1 MTTSSLPLPRISRA
15 RGKYAV
21 FALIAMMLAYVG
33 VHNESYLIHRQ
44 DPFWEHI
51 QPFKWYLF
59 AHGVAGACALL
70 LAPLQFSDRLRR
82 KYVQLHH
89 RVGYIYVLGT
99 AIAAPFGFYIQ
110 YFHERMG
117 SPRSFSFAAATQA
130 TSWILTTSIAMI
142 MILQGKTEAHRRWM
156 TRSFAVCLVFLEVRA
171 VEGITGWD
179 TLSVSVDE
187 TVVWACNVF
196 TLLAADMVLQ
206 VQELVRSGPLRK
218 AARSMGSSAGAIRP
232 AIHESG
238 TSATSLQP

>member
-1 MTTSSLPLPRISRA
+1 MTTSSLPLPRISRVRA
-15 RGKYAV
+15 KYAV
-21 FALIAMMLAYVG
+21 FGIVGLMMGYVL
-33 VHNESYLIHRQ
+33 VHNESYLINRH
-44 DPFWEHI
+44 DPFWLHI

-89 RVGYIYVLGT
+89 RVGYLYVAGT

-130 TSWILTTSIAMI
+130 TSWILTTAVAMI

-171 VEGITGWD
+171 IEGVTGWD

-196 TLLAADMVLQ
+196 TLLAADLVLQ
-206 VQELVRSGPLRK
+206 AQELLRSRMVRK
-218 AARSMGSSAGAIRP
+218 AAKSVGLRGSPREAELLPI
-232 AIHESG
+232 
-238 TSATSLQP
+238 QPE

>member
-1 MTTSSLPLPRISRA
+1 MDDA
-15 RGKYAV
+15 
-21 FALIAMMLAYVG
+21 
-33 VHNESYLIHRQ
+33 
-44 DPFWEHI
+44 
-51 QPFKWYLF
+51 
-59 AHGVAGACALL
+59 
-70 LAPLQFSDRLRR
+70 
-82 KYVQLHH
+82 QL
-89 RVGYIYVLGT
+89 
-99 AIAAPFGFYIQ
+99 
-110 YFHERMG
+110 
-117 SPRSFSFAAATQA
+117 
-130 TSWILTTSIAMI
+130 
-142 MILQGKTEAHRRWM
+142 
-156 TRSFAVCLVFLEVRA
+156 AVCLVFLEVRA

>member
-21 FALIAMMLAYVG
+21 FALIAMMLGYVG

-44 DPFWEHI
+44 DPFWQHI

-82 KYVQLHH
+82 KYVRLHH
-89 RVGYIYVLGT
+89 VVGYVYVVGT

-130 TSWILTTSIAMI
+130 TSWILTTAIALF
-142 MILQGKTEAHRRWM
+142 MILRGNTDAHRKWM

-171 VEGITGWD
+171 VEGVTGWD
-179 TLSVSVDE
+179 TLGVSVDE

-196 TLLAADMVLQ
+196 TLLAVDLVLQ
-206 VQELVRSGPLRK
+206 AQEVLRS
-218 AARSMGSSAGAIRP
+218 RP
-232 AIHESG
+232 ARRTLNASG
-238 TSATSLQP
+238 D

>member
-21 FALIAMMLAYVG
+21 FALIAMMLGYVG

-44 DPFWEHI
+44 DPFWQHI

-82 KYVQLHH
+82 KYVRLHH
-89 RVGYIYVLGT
+89 VVGYVYVVGT

-130 TSWILTTSIAMI
+130 TSWILTTAIALF
-142 MILQGKTEAHRRWM
+142 MILRGNTDAHRKWM

-171 VEGITGWD
+171 VEGVTGWD
-179 TLSVSVDE
+179 TLGVSVDE

-196 TLLAADMVLQ
+196 TLLAADLVLQ
-206 VQELVRSGPLRK
+206 AQEVLRS
-218 AARSMGSSAGAIRP
+218 RP
-232 AIHESG
+232 ARRTLNASG
-238 TSATSLQP
+238 D

>member
-1 MTTSSLPLPRISRA
+1 
-15 RGKYAV
+15 
-21 FALIAMMLAYVG
+21 MLGYVL
-33 VHNESYLIHRQ
+33 VHNEGYLFNAK
-44 DPFWEHI
+44 DPFWQHI

-82 KYVQLHH
+82 EYVQLHR
-89 RVGYIYVLGT
+89 RVGYIYVVGT

-130 TSWILTTSIAMI
+130 TSWILTTTIAMI

-179 TLSVSVDE
+179 TLGVSVDE

-206 VQELVRSGPLRK
+206 AQELLRSRPVRKMAKSVGLSGEAQERVLASVP
-218 AARSMGSSAGAIRP
+218 P
-232 AIHESG
+232 E
-238 TSATSLQP
+238 

>member
-15 RGKYAV
+15 RGKYVV

-44 DPFWEHI
+44 DPFWQHI

-70 LAPLQFSDRLRR
+70 LAPMQFSDRLRR
-82 KYVQLHH
+82 KYVQLH
-89 RVGYIYVLGT
+89 RVVGYIYVTGT

-130 TSWILTTSIAMI
+130 TSWILTTTIAMV
-142 MILQGKTEAHRRWM
+142 MILRGNTEAHRKWM

-171 VEGITGWD
+171 VEGVTGWD
-179 TLSVSVDE
+179 TLGVSVDE

-196 TLLAADMVLQ
+196 TLLAADLVLQ
-206 VQELVRSGPLRK
+206 AQELLRSQSVRRTLNASGD
-218 AARSMGSSAGAIRP
+218 
-232 AIHESG
+232 
-238 TSATSLQP
+238 

>member
-1 MTTSSLPLPRISRA
+1 MTTSSLPLPRISRVRA
-15 RGKYAV
+15 KYAV
-21 FALIAMMLAYVG
+21 FGFVALMLGYVL
-33 VHNESYLIHRQ
+33 VHNESFLVNAS
-44 DPFWEHI
+44 DPFWQHI
-51 QPFKWYLF
+51 QPFKWYLL

-89 RVGYIYVLGT
+89 VVGYIYVGGT
-99 AIAAPFGFYIQ
+99 VIAAPFGFYIQ

-130 TSWILTTSIAMI
+130 VSWILTTTVAMI

-171 VEGITGWD
+171 VEGIMGWD
-179 TLSVSVDE
+179 TLGVSVDE

-196 TLLAADMVLQ
+196 TLLAADLVLQ
-206 VQELVRSGPLRK
+206 VQEILRARPLRR
-218 AARSMGSSAGAIRP
+218 ALSTPGD
-232 AIHESG
+232 
-238 TSATSLQP
+238 

>member
-21 FALIAMMLAYVG
+21 FALIAMMLGYVG

-44 DPFWEHI
+44 DPFWQHI

-70 LAPLQFSDRLRR
+70 LGPMQFSDRLRR
-82 KYVQLHH
+82 KYVRLHH
-89 RVGYIYVLGT
+89 VVGYVYVVGT

-130 TSWILTTSIAMI
+130 TSWILTTAIALF
-142 MILQGKTEAHRRWM
+142 MILRGNTDAHRKWM

-171 VEGITGWD
+171 VEGVTGWD
-179 TLSVSVDE
+179 TLGVSVDE

-196 TLLAADMVLQ
+196 TLLAADLVLQ
-206 VQELVRSGPLRK
+206 AQEVLRS
-218 AARSMGSSAGAIRP
+218 RP
-232 AIHESG
+232 ARRTLNASG
-238 TSATSLQP
+238 D

>member
-15 RGKYAV
+15 RGKYSV

-44 DPFWEHI
+44 DPFWQHI

-70 LAPLQFSDRLRR
+70 LAPMQFSDRLRR
-82 KYVQLHH
+82 KYVQLH
-89 RVGYIYVLGT
+89 RVVGYIYVTGT

-130 TSWILTTSIAMI
+130 TSWILTTTIAMV
-142 MILQGKTEAHRRWM
+142 MILRGNTEAHRKWM

-171 VEGITGWD
+171 VEGVTGWD
-179 TLSVSVDE
+179 TLGVSVDE

-196 TLLAADMVLQ
+196 TLLAADLVLQ
-206 VQELVRSGPLRK
+206 AQELLRSRSVRRTLNASGD
-218 AARSMGSSAGAIRP
+218 
-232 AIHESG
+232 
-238 TSATSLQP
+238 

>member
-1 MTTSSLPLPRISRA
+1 LGASMTTSSLPLPRISRA

-21 FALIAMMLAYVG
+21 FALIAMMLGYVG

-44 DPFWEHI
+44 DPFWQHI

-82 KYVQLHH
+82 KYVRLHH
-89 RVGYIYVLGT
+89 VVGYVYVVGT

-130 TSWILTTSIAMI
+130 TSWILTTAIALF
-142 MILQGKTEAHRRWM
+142 MILRGNTDAHRKWM

-171 VEGITGWD
+171 VEGVTGWD
-179 TLSVSVDE
+179 TLGVSVDE

-196 TLLAADMVLQ
+196 TLLAADLVLQ
-206 VQELVRSGPLRK
+206 AQEVLRS
-218 AARSMGSSAGAIRP
+218 RP
-232 AIHESG
+232 ARRTLNASG
-238 TSATSLQP
+238 D